1 MDCPLINSCPFF
13 NDKLK
18 DMPSMSNIYKRNY
31 CKKDYIRCA
40 RYLVSTTIGK
50 ENVPLDIFP
59 NHEGKAKEIIKN
71 FKKQFLLILIKIIVS
86 NNKQY

>member
-1 MDCPLINSCPFF
+1 MECPSINGCPFF

-31 CKKDYIRCA
+31 CKNEYKKCA

-50 ENVPLDIFP
+50 ENVPLDLFP
-59 NHEGKAKEIIKN
+59 NQEERAKEIIKN
-71 FKKQFLLILIKIIVS
+71 FKK
-86 NNKQY
+86 